1 MNTEQASKI
10 FVRISKRIM
19 VKKLTQFPIRYIV
32 LIALILVYDI
42 EKSKI
47 SHSEISIDNEITFR
61 KASAK

>member
-1 MNTEQASKI
+1 
-10 FVRISKRIM
+10 M

-47 SHSEISIDNEITFR
+47 SHSQISIDNEITFR